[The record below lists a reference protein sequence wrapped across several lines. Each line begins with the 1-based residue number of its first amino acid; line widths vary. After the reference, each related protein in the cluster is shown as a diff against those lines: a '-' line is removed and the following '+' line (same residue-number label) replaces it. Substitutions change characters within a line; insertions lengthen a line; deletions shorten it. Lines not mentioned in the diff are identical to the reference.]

1 MREGDGT
8 PGFAHSLALRI
19 GLLILLALTIF
30 TVSLY
35 YLLGKPTVARL
46 AETQIRLAAEQVESR
61 YLNLLSSVE
70 GTLRSSRDWGTGSQ
84 LDHDALAR
92 FNEFFFPVLA
102 HQPNV
107 DSVIFA
113 HESGRE
119 FFLRRGENGGWINR
133 IIHPAAW
140 GRQSYWIHWNA
151 EREVE
156 RVETREID
164 YDPRQRPWF
173 IGAMALPDERQ
184 IHWTSPYVFF
194 TSGEPGLTAAMRWQD
209 SRGERYVIAHDV
221 RLGEIAQFTTQLRFS
236 QRGQAALLL
245 DDARLV
251 APPPD
256 SRWADGQ
263 GLDQALL
270 QTPQHLGLDVLATVR
285 QQWLDDPGPASG
297 FHAFENDQGRWLS
310 RHSRIDPTRTR
321 LWLTI
326 TAPQQDFRPVTGQ
339 DVVVLGLI
347 GLLVL
352 ALGVTAAIR
361 IGWRFSGPLRHLTQ
375 ESQRIGRLALEAP
388 VSYPPTWREIGEL
401 ASALEEMRQ
410 RLVQARNQSADIT
423 RELEA
428 AVSQRTQDLQDSQDQ
443 LIRQFAF
450 LRVLLD
456 TIPNP
461 IFYKGE
467 HTRFLGCNRAYEDFF
482 GVDRA
487 KFIEKRVLDLEYLP
501 MSARLAY
508 QAEDEKVIA
517 ECSRILREESL
528 PHADGSLRDT
538 LYAVSGFRD
547 TEGKPAGL
555 IGVIVDITPQKN
567 AEREAE
573 RARRAA
579 ESAAEAKSEFLA
591 NMSHEIRTPM
601 NAIIG
606 MTHLALQTELNSRQR
621 NYLNKVDAAAK
632 GLLGIINDI
641 LDLSKIEAGM
651 MRFEHTVFNLDE
663 TLQHLADLN
672 AVKARERGLELLF
685 DFAPDVPKYLI
696 GDPLRIGQVLLN
708 LVGNAIKFT
717 EHGEIRLTVEQLGRD
732 QDRVRLRFSVNDTGV
747 GIAPERLPGLFQ
759 AFTQADSS
767 TTRKHGGTGLGLSIC
782 KRIVDLLEG
791 HIEARSEP
799 GTGSTFIVELPF
811 SLPDKHAE
819 NAPRLGLPTGLR
831 VLVVDDSPSAREVLS
846 HLLDGLGIEHRLA
859 ASGAEAMIEMQRI
872 RDTGSAYQLLL
883 LDWKMPAMDGV
894 ETLRA
899 IQQKQLLADRSRVV
913 MITAH
918 DQEELREALGNLPFA
933 AILAKPAT
941 PSSLYDAMVTALH
954 QTGSTSTQ
962 VSEHQPLGNFRVLLV
977 EDNEVNRE
985 LAEELLLN
993 LGLQV
998 ECAADGAIAVDRV
1011 RTQDFDLVLMD
1022 CQMPV
1027 MDGYAASQA
1036 IREQLGKH
1044 ALPIIAMTA
1053 NALAGDRERCL
1064 AAGMND
1070 HIAKPIDVAAL
1081 RKTLKYWLQGKNSHE
1096 NPTDPASS
1104 SAGDAVLDAPAA
1116 LARLEDNQVQYARL
1130 LSRFAENQAE
1140 AVIRL
1145 EQAIAENDLA
1155 QAQRLIHTLRGL
1167 AATIG
1172 ANQLSKTAAELEDL
1186 IKQAVEQPENF
1197 GPELDSHCRK
1207 VDAALQEVLRFVAGK
1222 LVELQP
1228 KTAQTPPSLTKLS
1241 TQLAE
1246 LQHLLDQDDAMAG
1259 RLFDNLQDQLAE
1271 HMTHS
1276 DFRALQHAIRAYDF
1290 ELASQTLRPYST
1302 TTTRQ

>member
-8 PGFAHSLALRI
+8 PGFAYSLALRI
-19 GLLILLALTIF
+19 GLLILLALTVF
-30 TVSLY
+30 SFSLY

-46 AETQIRLAAEQVESR
+46 AEAQIRLAAEQLESR
-61 YLNLLSSVE
+61 YLHLLSTVE

-102 HQPNV
+102 HQPNI

-119 FFLRRGENGGWINR
+119 FFLRRGTDGGWINR
-133 IIHPAAW
+133 IINPANW
-140 GRQSYWIHWNA
+140 GRQSYWIYWNA
-151 EREVE
+151 DREIE

-173 IGAMALPDERQ
+173 AGAMALPEERQ
-184 IHWTSPYVFF
+184 IHWTPPYIFF

-209 SRGERYVIAHDV
+209 NRGERYVIAHDV
-221 RLGEIAQFTTQLRFS
+221 RLGEIAQFTTQLRLS
-236 QRGQAALLL
+236 ERGQAALLL
-245 DDARLV
+245 DDGRLI
-251 APPPD
+251 APPRD
-256 SRWADGQ
+256 ARWSNAQDIS
-263 GLDQALL
+263 QALL
-270 QTPQHLGLDVLATVR
+270 QTPETLKIDALTIAR
-285 QQWLDDPGPASG
+285 QQWLDDPNPLSG
-297 FHAFENDQGRWLS
+297 FHAFENKDGRWLS
-310 RHSRIDPTRTR
+310 RHSRIDPTRTQV
-321 LWLTI
+321 WLTI
-326 TAPQQDFRPVTGQ
+326 TAPQQDFRPVSAQ
-339 DVVVLGLI
+339 DVIVLSLI
-347 GLLVL
+347 ALLVL
-352 ALGVTAAIR
+352 ALGMAAAIR
-361 IGWRFSGPLRHLTQ
+361 IGWRFSAPLRQLTQ
-375 ESQRIGRLALEAP
+375 ESQRIGRLELEEA
-388 VSYPPTWREIGEL
+388 VSTQASWREIGHL
-401 ASALEEMRQ
+401 ASALEQMRQ
-410 RLVQARNQSADIT
+410 QLQLARERSQHIT
-423 RELEA
+423 SELEK
-428 AVSQRTQDLQDSQDQ
+428 AVHQRTQDLQDSQNQ

-501 MSARLAY
+501 LNARLAY

-517 ECSRILREESL
+517 ECSRIIREESL

-547 TEGKPAGL
+547 PEGKPGGL

-717 EHGEIRLTVEQLGRD
+717 ELGEIRLTVEQLGRD

-747 GIAPERLPGLFQ
+747 GIAPERLSGLFQ

-811 SLPDKHAE
+811 TLPDEHAE
-819 NAPRLGLPTGLR
+819 NTPRLGLPTGLR

-918 DQEELREALGNLPFA
+918 DQEELREALADLPVA
-933 AILAKPAT
+933 TILAKPAT

-1044 ALPIIAMTA
+1044 ALPIIA
-1053 NALAGDRERCL
+1053 
-1064 AAGMND
+1064 
-1070 HIAKPIDVAAL
+1070 KPIDVAAL
-1081 RKTLKYWLQGKNSHE
+1081 RKTLQYWLQGQSSHE
-1096 NPTDPASS
+1096 NPNDLASS
-1104 SAGDAVLDAPAA
+1104 SVGDAVLDIPAA
-1116 LARLEDNQVQYARL
+1116 LARLEDNQTQYARL

-1140 AVIRL
+1140 AAIRL

-1172 ANQLSKTAAELEDL
+1172 ANQLSKNAAELESL

-1197 GPELDSHCRK
+1197 SPELDSHCRK

-1222 LVELQP
+1222 LAELQP
-1228 KTAQTPPSLTKLS
+1228 QITQTQPNRIKLS

-1246 LQHLLDQDDAMAG
+1246 LQHLLDQDDAMAA
-1259 RLFDNLQDQLAE
+1259 RQFEDLQDELAK
-1271 HMTHS
+1271 HMTNA
-1276 DFRALQHAIRAYDF
+1276 DFRALQRAIRAYDF
-1290 ELASQTLRPYST
+1290 ELASQMLRPYST
-1302 TTTRQ
+1302 PPTSQ